1 MFKSW
6 LISSNKSSRRLI
18 RRPRARGS
26 ARAHHVMSRSNNGQ
40 RASSR
45 PKANGGLGVENEYRH
60 GAQSTSVVRRNQLW
74 NTFSVVFVLHA
85 GARVDVSVSRPVVSS
100 FCSAIRHASLRRDVD
115 LQARY
120 YSLEPGALLRPRH
133 RSSSMRTD

>member
-6 LISSNKSSRRLI
+6 LIFFQWEQSKADSAARV
-18 RRPRARGS
+18 RAVRHGPS
-26 ARAHHVMSRSNNGQ
+26 CHDRSNNGQ
-40 RASSR
+40 RASSW
-45 PKANGGLGVENEYRH
+45 PKAIGRLGVDHEYRD

-100 FCSAIRHASLRRDVD
+100 FRSAIRHASL
-115 LQARY
+115 AGM
-120 YSLEPGALLRPRH
+120 ST
-133 RSSSMRTD
+133 SS